1 MSAKAQEPSES
12 TVVPFTVRDFL
23 LYFLR
28 LNAGSNPLKTQ
39 SATRFLWS
47 LDPLGLS
54 LFVGAITC
62 CLIALEVRGHDDSA

>member
-1 MSAKAQEPSES
+1 MINRLRNLCSAVTA
-12 TVVPFTVRDFL
+12 VLL

-39 SATRFLWS
+39 SAGRFIWS

-62 CLIALEVRGHDDSA
+62 CLIALEVRGQDDFA